1 MLDAV
6 TLDVEKGVFVVR
18 YSGRV
23 DFDDIRNGY
32 SQMSQHPEFRPGL
45 RAICD
50 LRSAEL
56 ELSGADIRMVAVLVQ
71 AIAPKWGESKW
82 LAVVGSD
89 VTFGLLRMFIS
100 LTDYCSISTMVVR
113 NAADAGDW
121 LGPGATVSEI
131 LDAADR
137 GAVKSGPAAAS

>member
-1 MLDAV
+1 
-6 TLDVEKGVFVVR
+6 
-18 YSGRV
+18 
-23 DFDDIRNGY
+23 
-32 SQMSQHPEFRPGL
+32 
-45 RAICD
+45 
-50 LRSAEL
+50 
-56 ELSGADIRMVAVLVQ
+56 
-71 AIAPKWGESKW
+71 ESKW

-113 NAADAGDW
+113 DAADAGDW

-137 GAVKSGPAAAS
+137 GAVKSGPAVAS